1 MNLSGVGIGR
11 IGGLILQKQFDRA
24 RNKIRQEISSFRIT
38 FSKMEISMISV
49 RMQNQPILFEKL
61 AQYSCK
67 KSVKI
72 SGEKSGNSY
81 FLTLLSTFTGGG
93 Y

>member
-1 MNLSGVGIGR
+1 MV
-11 IGGLILQKQFDRA
+11 GGLLNSPTSSSTWYSIVSYGQLYILYY
-24 RNKIRQEISSFRIT
+24 SFRIT
-38 FSKMEISMISV
+38 FGKMEISMISV